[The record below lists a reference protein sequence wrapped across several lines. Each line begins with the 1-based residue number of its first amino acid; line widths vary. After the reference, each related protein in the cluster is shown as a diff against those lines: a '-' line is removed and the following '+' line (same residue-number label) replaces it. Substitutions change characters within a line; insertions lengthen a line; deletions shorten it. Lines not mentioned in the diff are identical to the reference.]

1 MDTSNRLVSS
11 LAVVLGDAQIK
22 QSSLT
27 QADWEVILALVIN
40 ETKAKFCYLDGFVI
54 FGQMIT
60 HHSGMRRHMCSPA
73 FKSTF
78 QKAKYNA
85 GEKVRFRRICKLPID
100 DVDQARFEELNRLC
114 EHWLVLS
121 QYGELFKCW
130 FEYEPLDDAPVV
142 SKPPI
147 NKSPNRDFLQ
157 VKIARLTAV
166 AIEELLLVEIRLLVN
181 QPKVGSAWCLGMVIL
196 QDTLSV
202 LRNTAESR
210 RKYLAEIE
218 VDLGKIESICSRIEV

>member
-27 QADWEVILALVIN
+27 QADWEVILARVIN

-147 NKSPNRDFLQ
+147 NKSPNRD
-157 VKIARLTAV
+157 
-166 AIEELLLVEIRLLVN
+166 LLLVEIRLLVN